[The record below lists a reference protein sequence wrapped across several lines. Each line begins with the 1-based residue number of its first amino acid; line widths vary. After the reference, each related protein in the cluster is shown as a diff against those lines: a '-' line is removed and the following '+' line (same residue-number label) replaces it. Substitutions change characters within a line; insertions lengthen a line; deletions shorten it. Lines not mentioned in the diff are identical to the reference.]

1 MTKAYPFIQEALE
14 ESRRRERSIPS
25 VGNSVGDGDNTT
37 VRFRISNKV
46 LGASVAIENL
56 TANFS
61 STSTNLCAIR
71 RTVRTNDLNGTYSMD
86 RREEKNT
93 RASMDTH
100 DNVEGILTASLSL
113 TEVDLNGNVE
123 SDGRRR
129 IGNTNAD
136 TTNETDQEGHT
147 WR

>member
-1 MTKAYPFIQEALE
+1 MTKVYPFIQEALE
-14 ESRRRERSIPS
+14 ESRRREKSIPS

-37 VRFRISNKV
+37 VRFRFSNKV
-46 LGASVAIENL
+46 LGGNTAIENL

-71 RTVRTNDLNGTYSMD
+71 RTVRTNDLNGIYSMD
-86 RREEKNT
+86 GREEKDT
-93 RASMDTH
+93 RASVGNH
-100 DNVEGILTASLSL
+100 DNVEGILTANLSL

>member
-1 MTKAYPFIQEALE
+1 MTKVYPFIQEALE
-14 ESRRRERSIPS
+14 ESRRRERFIPS
-25 VGNSVGDGDNTT
+25 VGNSIGDGDNTT
-37 VRFRISNKV
+37 FRFRISNKV
-46 LGASVAIENL
+46 LGGNTAIENL

-86 RREEKNT
+86 GREEKDT
-93 RASMDTH
+93 RASVGNH
-100 DNVEGILTASLSL
+100 DNVEGILTANLSL
-113 TEVDLNGNVE
+113 TEVDLNGNME
-123 SDGRRR
+123 TDGRRR

>member
-1 MTKAYPFIQEALE
+1 MTKVYPFIQEALE
-14 ESRRRERSIPS
+14 ELRRREKSIPS
-25 VGNSVGDGDNTT
+25 VGNSISDGDNTT
-37 VRFRISNKV
+37 FRFRISNKV
-46 LGASVAIENL
+46 LGGNTAIENL

-86 RREEKNT
+86 GREEKDT
-93 RASMDTH
+93 RASVGNH
-100 DNVEGILTASLSL
+100 DNVEGILTANLSL

>member
-1 MTKAYPFIQEALE
+1 
-14 ESRRRERSIPS
+14 
-25 VGNSVGDGDNTT
+25 
-37 VRFRISNKV
+37 
-46 LGASVAIENL
+46 
-56 TANFS
+56 
-61 STSTNLCAIR
+61 
-71 RTVRTNDLNGTYSMD
+71 MD
-86 RREEKNT
+86 RREEKDT

-100 DNVEGILTASLSL
+100 DNVEGILAASLSL

>member
-1 MTKAYPFIQEALE
+1 MTKVYPFIQEALE

-25 VGNSVGDGDNTT
+25 VGNSIGDGDNTT

-46 LGASVAIENL
+46 LGGNTAIENL

-71 RTVRTNDLNGTYSMD
+71 RTVRTNDLNGIYSMD
-86 RREEKNT
+86 GREEKDT
-93 RASMDTH
+93 RASVGNH

>member
-1 MTKAYPFIQEALE
+1 M
-14 ESRRRERSIPS
+14 RRREKSIPS
-25 VGNSVGDGDNTT
+25 VGNSISDGDNTT
-37 VRFRISNKV
+37 FRFRFSNKV
-46 LGASVAIENL
+46 LGGNTAIENL

-71 RTVRTNDLNGTYSMD
+71 RTVRTNDLNGIYSMD
-86 RREEKNT
+86 GREEKNT
-93 RASMDTH
+93 RASVGSH

-113 TEVDLNGNVE
+113 TEVDLNGNME

>member
-1 MTKAYPFIQEALE
+1 MTKVYPFIQEALE

-25 VGNSVGDGDNTT
+25 VGNSIGDGDNTT
-37 VRFRISNKV
+37 FRFRISNKV
-46 LGASVAIENL
+46 LGGNTAIENL

-71 RTVRTNDLNGTYSMD
+71 RTVRTNDLNGIYSMD
-86 RREEKNT
+86 GREEKDT
-93 RASMDTH
+93 RASVGNH
-100 DNVEGILTASLSL
+100 DNVEGILTANLSL

>member
-1 MTKAYPFIQEALE
+1 MTKVYPFIQEALE
-14 ESRRRERSIPS
+14 ESRRREKSIPS

-37 VRFRISNKV
+37 VRFRFSNKV
-46 LGASVAIENL
+46 LGGHTAIENL

-71 RTVRTNDLNGTYSMD
+71 RTVRTNDLNGIYSMD
-86 RREEKNT
+86 GREEKDT
-93 RASMDTH
+93 RASVGNH
-100 DNVEGILTASLSL
+100 DNVEGILTANLSL